1 MPEQPLTEFR
11 TQDDYKALSRSVAA
25 NHFNT
30 EVKKS
35 EVKADAK
42 ETTGEIKT
50 AAQRKLHLLKEFTTK
65 TIWQWLKFYVMNRF
79 GRKADYQT
87 YSGADRGIYYLQGK
101 NGTASIGVVADWA
114 TFTFESCEI
123 ATKMAEQTPDY
134 TVHLGDTYYVG
145 EPKEIAANF
154 LGDDCPWPRGSQGS
168 FVLLGNHEMYA
179 RGIAYYEKLLPE
191 MGIKS
196 GSKFSGQGAAFFCL
210 ENEHWRILG
219 LDTGY
224 HSIGKVPLLE
234 MIPFLAPNCHF
245 DDKLMQWLEY
255 DVKLGNPD
263 DKRGLVVL
271 THHQYLSAF
280 KGETEYKKPA
290 EQLAK
295 FIGKDRPIVWIF
307 GHEHKFSMYE
317 KAQLGSGVTAYGR
330 CIGHGGMPIELKDF
344 KKDDGKKGFSKLAMV
359 DTRETVAGSELGFNG
374 YALLKVSGAK
384 LEIEYRDLNGPLV
397 TEQWL
402 HANNEIKGSVTQVN
416 GALQTESFSEGKQ
429 WS

>member
-1 MPEQPLTEFR
+1 MADQPLTELR
-11 TQDDYKALSRSVAA
+11 TQEDYKDLSRSVAA

-35 EVKADAK
+35 EKKADA
-42 ETTGEIKT
+42 EGVTGV
-50 AAQRKLHLLKEFTTK
+50 QRKLHLLKEFTTK
-65 TIWQWLKFYVMNRF
+65 TVWQWLKYYIINRF
-79 GRKADYQT
+79 GPNAEYAEYT
-87 YSGADRGIYYLQGK
+87 GADRGIYPLQPA
-101 NGTASIGVVADWA
+101 NGTATVGLVADWA

-123 ATKMAEQTPDY
+123 ATKMNEQKPDY

-168 FVLLGNHEMYA
+168 FALLGNHEMYA
-179 RGIAYYEKLLPE
+179 RGIAFYRDLLPAL
-191 MGIKS
+191 GIKKN
-196 GSKFSGQGAAFFCL
+196 GRFSKQGAAFFCL

-224 HSIGKVPLLE
+224 HSIGKIPLIE
-234 MIPFLAPNCHF
+234 MIPWFAPNCHF
-245 DDKLMQWLEY
+245 DDKLMRWLEN
-255 DVKLGNPD
+255 DVKLGNRD
-263 DKRGLVVL
+263 DKRGIVVL

-295 FIGKDRPIVWIF
+295 FIGKDRPIVWLF

-317 KAQLGSGVTAYGR
+317 KAQLGDGVTAYGR
-330 CIGHGGMPIELKDF
+330 CIGHGGMPIELKGF
-344 KKDDGKKGFSKLAMV
+344 KKDDGKKGFAKLAMV
-359 DTRETVAGSELGFNG
+359 DTRETEKDSGLGFNG
-374 YALLKVSGAK
+374 YALLRVNGTM
-384 LEIEYRDLNGPLV
+384 LEIEYRDKNGPLV

-402 HANNEIKGSVTQVN
+402 ATNGEIKGSVTQVN
-416 GALQTESFSEGKQ
+416 EALRTESFREGKQ
-429 WS
+429 WN